1 MDRRKTEDVLFYA
14 LNCAIENRQGLI
26 DAYSNDDSE
35 EAVQNARKDISSFL
49 LLKKRLFG
57 NRKSRKEQFLE
68 QPARKVNVLDLRNLC
83 KFLRENP
90 EFDIDVITDQE

>member
-49 LLKKRLFG
+49 LLKKR
-57 NRKSRKEQFLE
+57 
-68 QPARKVNVLDLRNLC
+68 
-83 KFLRENP
+83 
-90 EFDIDVITDQE
+90 